1 MTSPDQAPQIRKV
14 LMVDDEPDIRRVGQ
28 MSLELVGHLQV
39 VLAGGGEEAVDVATR
54 EQPDVILL
62 DVMMPRLDGPATL
75 DLLRASPATAGIPVI
90 FMTAKV
96 QKHEVEAYLARGAKG
111 VIFKPFDPMTLSQ
124 EIGRIAGGGRS

>member
-1 MTSPDQAPQIRKV
+1 MPLSPRRAKLEKV
-14 LMVDDEPDIRRVGQ
+14 LVVDDEPDIRRVGQ
-28 MSLELVGHLQV
+28 MSLELVGQLK
-39 VLAGGGEEAVDVATR
+39 VLLASGGEEALSIAAE

-75 DLLRASPATAGIPVI
+75 ALLRSAPATADIPVI

-96 QKHEVEAYLARGAKG
+96 QKYEIDGYLAGGAKG

-124 EIGRIAGGGRS
+124 EIGRIAFSG

>member
-1 MTSPDQAPQIRKV
+1 MPDAARAPKLKKV
-14 LMVDDEPDIRRVGQ
+14 LVVDDEPDIRRVGQ
-28 MSLELVGHLQV
+28 MSLELVGRLEV
-39 VLAGGGEEAVDVATR
+39 VLAAGGEEALRVAAR

-75 DLLRASPATAGIPVI
+75 ERLRGAPETARIPVI

-96 QKHEVEAYLARGAKG
+96 QKHEVDGYLARGAKG

-124 EIGRIAGGGRS
+124 DIGRIAFDG